1 MKKERKFK
9 INPLACVLGTILIAY
24 TLVLFFILFYGFF
37 NSLKE
42 MNAFAADPV
51 FLSSKIFDDLAVRKQ
66 NNSGAKI
73 FDFANYSTALTAIS
87 MIDKD
92 MWLIEFPELLLNSLL
107 YSCGCAFFAT
117 ITPCLVAYVTT
128 KYNFRFNGV
137 VYMIVIFVMVTP
149 IVGTLPTQIKMSRTL
164 GLFDS
169 HVGLWFMSAT
179 FLGTYYLVFYGIF
192 KGLSWEYAE
201 AALMDGASHWTVMVK
216 VMLPLVKN
224 TILVVF
230 LLQFI
235 SYWNDYQRSWIFLPN
250 HPTLSVAIQYSA
262 RGGTDNA
269 NAISIPVKLASGML
283 LMLPVL
289 VLFLIFRDK
298 FVGNLTVGGI
308 KG

>member
-1 MKKERKFK
+1 MKKDRKIK
-9 INPLACVLGTILIAY
+9 INPLACILGTVLIAY
-24 TLVLFFILFYGFF
+24 TLALFFIMFYGFF
-37 NSLKE
+37 NSFKE
-42 MNAFAADPV
+42 MNAFRADPV
-51 FLSSKIFDDLAVRKQ
+51 FLSSAIFDDLAIRRQ
-66 NNSGAKI
+66 NNPDAKI
-73 FDFANYSTALTAIS
+73 FNIENYTTALTAIQ
-87 MIDKD
+87 MIDSEQ
-92 MWLIEFPELLLNSLL
+92 WIIEFPELLLNSLL

-149 IVGTLPTQIKMSRTL
+149 LVGTLPTQIRVSRTL
-164 GLFDS
+164 GFFDS

-201 AALMDGASHWTVMVK
+201 AALMDGANHFTVMVR

-235 SYWNDYQRSWIFLPN
+235 TYWNDFQRSWIFLPN
-250 HPTLSVAIQYSA
+250 HPTLSVAVQYSS
-262 RGGTDNA
+262 RSGTDNV

-289 VLFLIFRDK
+289 VLFIIFRDK